1 MGFDKKMV
9 KKAVSKSGH
18 VFNIWNLKCA
28 INKKVG
34 DLKAEVIKSA
44 EPIKWDDLD
53 KSAFKPIRQWQAWG
67 KRKEYADS
75 FDCAWFHFTGQ
86 VPQKAKGKNVILRIK
101 LQGEGLVFNPDGI
114 VLQGITQVLSKGD
127 VFHSLIAKQ
136 RIDIAERST
145 GDEKIDLYV
154 DAGFNGKFR
163 IRKCTAHLRRAD
175 ICIHDEE
182 INQYYYD
189 YIDLFFIMMILDKTS
204 PRFIEIDK
212 ALKQSYK
219 IYKKQGAKY
228 AREFLKP
235 TIEKKPEY
243 QATTYYCIGHAHIDL
258 AWLWPIRETKRK
270 VARTFANQ
278 LRNLALYDGFYF
290 AESQPQMFVW
300 LKEEYPE
307 LFERVKKYVLEGRI
321 ELQGGMWVES
331 DCNLSGGESWV
342 RQCLYGQ
349 KFWKDEFDFKSRM
362 CWLPDVFGFPATLP
376 QVLKKSGMDYFM
388 TIKLT
393 SNDFNRFPY
402 RTFNWKGL
410 DGTTVLSHM
419 EPLGD
424 YNAGNSPLAIKKSE
438 DRYSEKEICDKAL
451 LIYGDG
457 DGGGGPGEGHLEYM
471 KRHSKNIDG
480 LAPCKTSPAVNF
492 FDDIKDM
499 TDVLPTHS
507 GELYYERHQGCYTSQ
522 ANAKKWNRRIE
533 ELLHKIEWLGAV
545 AFIQGVSY
553 DREKVEQIWKEVL
566 LYQFHDIL
574 PGSSIKRVYDECYA
588 RYKIMYGE
596 LQVIEKTIL
605 DAISSEGEKSA
616 INSVDF
622 DRKEIVKVDDVWY
635 TADLK
640 AHSTGKLIPA
650 DLQTEELVYGDD
662 TIENTNLR
670 VVFGANGEITSLFDK
685 TQNKELVKDYF
696 NKLVVYSDPFR
707 YYNAW
712 DIQWGKD
719 EKTNYSMMKKWEF
732 KLTSSNTYIDGVD
745 LIREN
750 SYKYNKS
757 SLVQK
762 VTLSA
767 GSDMVRFDTTVDWHE
782 ELKMLRADFVPTVF
796 ADNVKCN
803 IQFGNFD
810 RTTLEDDKD
819 EDYNPKWAQFEVCAH
834 KFVNIDGEDYGFALL
849 NNGKY
854 GHRAKNGFLSL
865 ALLRAPIF
873 PDPTCDRGNHS
884 FSYAIYPHKEKFE
897 DTDLMAKGYCFNNP
911 IEIVDNAIS
920 LDTIA
925 KFDSKNI
932 VIETIKVA
940 EDNNGIIV
948 RAYECFGQNAKSTL
962 NLNFNATDIYE
973 CDMLE
978 NKEKLARGKSFEFV
992 PFEIKTLYLGF
1003 EK

>member
-1 MGFDKKMV
+1 MGFDKKLV

-18 VFNIWNLKCA
+18 VFNIWDLKCS
-28 INKKVG
+28 INRKVG
-34 DLKAEVIKSA
+34 DLKAEIIKSK
-44 EPIKWDDLD
+44 EPIKWQDLD
-53 KSAFKPIRQWQAWG
+53 KTQFKPIRQWQSWG

-86 VPQKAKGKNVILRIK
+86 VPESAKGKSVICRIK

-136 RIDIAERST
+136 RIDITDNSN

-204 PRFIEIDK
+204 ERFKEIDK

-219 IYKKQGAKY
+219 VYKKQGAAA

-258 AWLWPIRETKRK
+258 AWLWPLRETKRK

-278 LRNLALYDGFYF
+278 IRNLALYDDFYF
-290 AESQPQMFVW
+290 AESQPQMFEW

-307 LFERVKKYVLEGRI
+307 LFERVKKYVFEGRI

-331 DCNLSGGESWV
+331 DTNLPAGESWI
-342 RQCLYGQ
+342 RQSLYGQ
-349 KFWKDEFDFKSRM
+349 KYWKDNFDFKSNM
-362 CWLPDVFGFPATLP
+362 CWLPDVFGFPASLP
-376 QVLKKSGMDYFM
+376 QVIKKCGMDYFM
-388 TIKLT
+388 TIKLS

-402 RTFNWKGL
+402 RSFNWVGI
-410 DGTTVLSHM
+410 DGSKLLAHM

-438 DRYSEKEICDKAL
+438 DRYSEKDICDKAL

-471 KRHSKNIDG
+471 MRHKKNIDG
-480 LAPCKTSPAVNF
+480 LAPCKPSFAVKLF
-492 FDDIKDM
+492 EDIKDM
-499 TDVLPTHS
+499 ADKLPTHS

-533 ELLHKIEWLGAV
+533 ELLHTVEWLGAV
-545 AFIQGVSY
+545 AFFKNITY
-553 DREKVEQIWKEVL
+553 DREKVEKIWKEVL

-574 PGSSIKRVYDECYA
+574 PGSSIKRVYDEAYA
-588 RYKIMYGE
+588 RYQVLYDE
-596 LQVIEKTIL
+596 L
-605 DAISSEGEKSA
+605 
-616 INSVDF
+616 
-622 DRKEIVKVDDVWY
+622 KEIENTLLDKLSNGYSVSALNPIDFARNEYVKVDGEWWD
-635 TADLK
+635 AQLP
-640 AHSTGKLIPA
+640 AHCVGKLLPA
-650 DLQTEELVYGDD
+650 DID
-662 TIENTNLR
+662 TQEFAYSNNIIENAKLR
-670 VVFGANGEITSLFDK
+670 VTFGNNGEIISLIDK
-685 TQNKELVKDYF
+685 EENKELVKEYF
-696 NKLVVYSDPFR
+696 NKLTVYSDPFR

-719 EKTNYSMMKKWEF
+719 KKTNYMQMKKWEF
-732 KLTSSNTYIDGVD
+732 KLTSSNTYIDGAHLV
-745 LIREN
+745 REN
-750 SYKYNKS
+750 SYKYHDS
-757 SLVQK
+757 SLVQR
-762 VTLSA
+762 VYLTL
-767 GSDMVRFDTTVDWHE
+767 GGDTVVFDTSVDWHE

-796 ADNVKCN
+796 ADTVKCN

-810 RTTLEDDKD
+810 RTTSEADMN
-819 EDYNPKWAQFEVCAH
+819 EDYNPNWAQFEVCAH

-849 NNGKY
+849 NNCKY
-854 GHRAKNGFLSL
+854 GHRAKDGFLSL
-865 ALLRAPIF
+865 ALLRSPIF
-873 PDPTCDRGNHS
+873 PDPTCDRGAHS
-884 FSYAIYPHKEKFE
+884 FSYAIYPHKQKFE
-897 DTDLMAKGYCFNNP
+897 DTDLMAKGYIFNNP
-911 IEIVDNAIS
+911 IEIIKQNADIS
-920 LDTIA
+920 TIA
-925 KFDSKNI
+925 QFDSKNI
-932 VIETIKVA
+932 IIETLKVA
-940 EDNNGIIV
+940 EDEGGIII
-948 RAYECFGQNAKSTL
+948 RAYESLGQKVRSTL
-962 NLNFNATDIYE
+962 TLDCDCSSIYE

-978 NKEKLARGKSFEFV
+978 NKEKLIKGKTFEFT
-992 PFEIKTLYLGF
+992 PYEIKTVYI
-1003 EK
+1003 KK

>member
-18 VFNIWNLKCA
+18 VFNIWDLKCS

-53 KSAFKPIRQWQAWG
+53 KSAFKPIRQWQSWG

-136 RIDIAERST
+136 RIDIAEKST

-189 YIDLFFIMMILDKTS
+189 YIDLFFIMMILDKKS

-235 TIEKKPEY
+235 IIEKKPEY

-258 AWLWPIRETKRK
+258 AWLWPLRETKRK

-278 LRNLALYDGFYF
+278 LRNLAIYDGYYF

-331 DCNLSGGESWV
+331 DCNLPCGESWI

-388 TIKLT
+388 TIKLS

-402 RTFNWKGL
+402 RTFNWEGL
-410 DGTTVLSHM
+410 DGTRLLAHM

-438 DRYSEKEICDKAL
+438 DRNSEKEICDKAL

-471 KRHSKNIDG
+471 MRHQKNIDG
-480 LAPCKTSPAVNF
+480 LAPCKPSPAINF

-499 TDVLPTHS
+499 TAVLPTHK

-545 AFIQGVSY
+545 AFIQGVTY
-553 DREKVEQIWKEVL
+553 DREKVEEIWKEVL

-574 PGSSIKRVYDECYA
+574 PGSSIKRVYDESYA
-588 RYKIMYGE
+588 RYQIMYTE
-596 LQVIEKTIL
+596 LQEIEKTIL
-605 DAISSEGEKSA
+605 DAISQSGEMSA
-616 INSVDF
+616 VNSVDF
-622 DRKEIVKVDDVWY
+622 DRKEYIKVEDNIY
-635 TADLK
+635 LADLK
-640 AHSTGKLIPA
+640 AHSVGKLAIA
-650 DLQTEELVYGDD
+650 DVDISQLAYTDN
-662 TIENTNLR
+662 TIENANLR
-670 VVFGANGEITSLFDK
+670 VTFGDNGVITSLFDK
-685 TQNKELVKDYF
+685 NENKELVKEYF
-696 NKLVVYSDPFR
+696 NKLTVYSDPFR

-719 EKTNYSMMKKWEF
+719 EKTNYMMMKKWEF
-732 KLTSSNTYIDGVD
+732 ALTSSNTYIDGANI
-745 LIREN
+745 IREN

-762 VTLSA
+762 VILSVD
-767 GSDMVRFDTTVDWHE
+767 GDMVRFDTTVDWNE

-810 RTTLEDDKD
+810 RTTSEADKD
-819 EDYNPKWAQFEVCAH
+819 EDYNPDWAQFEVCAH

-873 PDPTCDRGNHS
+873 PDPTCDRGNHT
-884 FSYAIYPHKEKFE
+884 FSYAIYPHKAKFE

-911 IEIVDNAIS
+911 IELINNDLAI
-920 LDTIA
+920 DTIA

-932 VIETIKVA
+932 IIETIKVA
-940 EDNNGIIV
+940 EDNGGIII
-948 RAYECFGQNAKSTL
+948 RAYESLGADVKTSL
-962 NLNFNATDIYE
+962 DLNFDGMSIYE

-978 NKEKLARGKSFEFV
+978 NKEKLARSKNFEFT
-992 PFEIKTLYLGF
+992 PYEIKTLYIALN
-1003 EK
+1003 